1 MWIVVYT
8 LDWDTLCRLV
18 SCYVY
23 MIAIADL
30 GICDIVSTLASLD
43 AKVGAQVL
51 ERFRVGILQI

>member
-51 ERFRVGILQI
+51 ERF